1 MGALERQTMGAFGM
15 KEHLHTQGL
24 SVGYGKRKV
33 LENVDLRILPGELI
47 ALIGVNGSGKS
58 TLLRTL
64 AGLQDPLA
72 GNISWGDVPLKQL
85 SARQRAR
92 RMALVLTAQPSA
104 ALLDVRTLVSLGRQP
119 WTGYLGRL
127 SGADRSMVEQAMD
140 HTGIVHFEGRTL
152 DTLSDGERK
161 KVMIARALA
170 QDTPLLLL
178 DEPTASLDLVNRV
191 LVMRLLHR
199 IAHELGRA
207 VLFSTHDL
215 RAALDLADRIVLVRE
230 GGVWCGT
237 PAVALSTG
245 VLADAFQV
253 QGLLFDPVTG
263 SLR

>member
-1 MGALERQTMGAFGM
+1 MGPFGM

-33 LENVDLRILPGELI
+33 LESMDLQLPHGELV

-64 AGLQDPLA
+64 SGLQKPLS
-72 GNISWGDVPLKQL
+72 GKVSWGDVPLQRL
-85 SARQRAR
+85 SARERAR

-104 ALLDVRTLVSLGRQP
+104 ALLDVRTVVSLGRQP

-127 SGADRSMVEQAMD
+127 SEADRSMVEQAMD
-140 HTGIVHFEGRTL
+140 HTGIIQFAGRTL
-152 DTLSDGERK
+152 LTLSDGERK

-191 LVMRLLHR
+191 LIMRLLHR
-199 IAHELGRA
+199 IAHDLGRA
-207 VLFSTHDL
+207 VLYSTHDL
-215 RAALDLADRIVLVRE
+215 RVALDLADRLVLLRN
-230 GGVWCGT
+230 GSVWSGT
-237 PAVALSTG
+237 PEVALSTG

-253 QGLLFDPVTG
+253 EGLLFDPITG

>member
-1 MGALERQTMGAFGM
+1 MGPFGM
-15 KEHLHTQGL
+15 NEHLHTQGL

-33 LENVDLRILPGELI
+33 LEHVDLQIRPGELV

-58 TLLRTL
+58 TLMRTL
-64 AGLQDPLA
+64 AGLQEPLS
-72 GNISWGDVPLKQL
+72 GKICWGDVPLVQL
-85 SARQRAR
+85 SAQQRAR
-92 RMALVLTAQPSA
+92 RIALVLTARPGS
-104 ALLDVRTLVSLGRQP
+104 ALLDVRTVVSLGRQP

-127 SGADRSMVEQAMD
+127 SEADMSMVEQAMD
-140 HTGIVHFEGRTL
+140 HTGIVQFSGRSL
-152 DTLSDGERK
+152 DMLSDGERK

-191 LVMRLLHR
+191 LIMRLLHR

-230 GGVWCGT
+230 GSVWCGT
-237 PAVALSTG
+237 PEAALSTG
-245 VLADAFQV
+245 VLAEAFQV
-253 QGLLFDPVTG
+253 EGLLFDPASG